1 MSSHYVKLI
10 SNIQKSSLKLKL
22 LPTIIVYALIYLGW
36 YYFIYSKNTQLK
48 IKLRDSFVLGL
59 VIYVFMNLLIRLFLI
74 NGPLKQLL

>member
-22 LPTIIVYALIYLGW
+22 LPTIIVYAFIYLGW

-48 IKLRDSFVLGL
+48 IKE
-59 VIYVFMNLLIRLFLI
+59 ILLY
-74 NGPLKQLL
+74 